1 MRGRQVTEKIV
12 LLALLLL
19 SSGMLAQ
26 QPSSSRRQRV
36 WKLSTGKVQRTIV
49 LEGGRFFTRSWID
62 RSTGRD
68 LQSGT
73 QADELGAIVAGKD
86 LSGIAGGWSLVS
98 QRNEREKDGSVE
110 LDLTIRQG
118 DLEAT
123 KSYVTYPGS
132 SIIREWVTF
141 KNAGPGNLTIADPH
155 FLNAAVRFGKL
166 NSVDFFWMTG
176 GENRPG
182 SWLLKKEALGAGQHR
197 NFDSYDPFPG
207 AADSKFGFKMG
218 SASYAPWFALYDRS
232 SKQGLFIGYDYFG
245 RWQASFA
252 PAQNQSITSQFKL
265 AGYRQTLAPGA
276 SIITPKAFTGLFRDD
291 LDNAG
296 NEVLDWQ
303 YQYLWDY
310 TRPGWFPAIRML
322 GWWWNGTPWKDPGNT
337 WVGGNGDRD
346 SAFRK
351 VFRVADLMSE
361 VGADVYHRD
370 WGWWDHAGD
379 WSGPD
384 FKTMGEYLRKRDMG
398 QLIYAFIY
406 TVDRHSKLAQAH
418 PSWVFNDTLDMS
430 NPAVV
435 QHLEGQLGE
444 FAQRFGPFEWRNDS
458 VPTVPHGSDD
468 TPLLGQDQGFRQILR
483 NFLDRHPA
491 CAFQGVNDGGNDVGY
506 DYARYASTLSFSDGA
521 VGVLRNYWAA
531 LILPPDK
538 SSDIPD
544 KWQPDHYDK
553 SSWRGLLTIN
563 FDMTGDTWDPS
574 KLEGIRQL
582 IDIYHYLETQGLVGR
597 WVHVFRPYID
607 GDDPTLYFERL
618 SRDGSRG
625 IIIPKHLAPG
635 PIIIRPKGLNPSQKY
650 LVSFQESELSESRTG
665 ADLMKSGIRL
675 NKMASGELVYL
686 NVPYHPGSR
695 LYRNAPATPTD
706 VRKQSASNM
715 GYPGI
720 EVRWNPIHDEHWV
733 SYYEVARDGRIV
745 DKIAKGN
752 YYFDHSAGA
761 DLAATYSVK
770 AVNGGGMKS
779 HSADAIGASK
789 LQPAV
794 ILDDAP
800 GAGLSFSGNWQHETN
815 LPPAYLGTLASSADK
830 GASAEFTVAGSK
842 FTWFTRMCAE
852 CGVAG
857 ISIDNREE
865 AAVDTYSADDIFGV
879 GIYTKTFSNPGTHHV
894 KIKVL
899 GRHSGPRGHGT
910 RVYIDGIQISRRP

>member
-1 MRGRQVTEKIV
+1 MKTV

-19 SSGMLAQ
+19 SPAILAQ
-26 QPSSSRRQRV
+26 QPSGSHAPRSWR
-36 WKLSTGKVQRTIV
+36 LSTSKVQRVVV
-49 LEGGRFFTRSWID
+49 LEGGRFFTQSWTD
-62 RSTGRD
+62 RTTGRE
-68 LQSGT
+68 LQGGT
-73 QADELGAIVAGKD
+73 QADELGAMVDGKEVT
-86 LSGIAGGWSLVS
+86 GIGGGWSLIS
-98 QRNEREKDGSVE
+98 ERNAPLKDGSSE
-110 LDLTIRQG
+110 LDLTLRHG

-123 KSYVTYPGS
+123 KSYVTYPAS

-141 KNAGPGNLTIADPH
+141 KNVGSGDLTLADPR
-155 FLNAAVRFGKL
+155 FLSNTSRLGSL
-166 NSVDFFWMTG
+166 QSLDFLWMTG

-182 SWLLKKEALGAGQHR
+182 SWLLKKETLQANHVR
-197 NFDSYDPFPG
+197 NFDAYDPFPG

-218 SASYAPWFALYDRS
+218 SASYAPWFALYDRAS
-232 SKQGLFIGYDYFG
+232 RQGLFIGYDYFG
-245 RWQASFA
+245 RWASSFA
-252 PAQNQSITSQFKL
+252 PAEDQSVTSHFKL
-265 AGYRQTLAPGA
+265 AGYHQTLAPGA
-276 SIITPKAFTGLFRDD
+276 SMTTPKAFTGLFHDD

-296 NEVLDWQ
+296 NELLDWQ

-384 FKTMGEYLRKRDMG
+384 FKTMGAYLRKRDMG

-418 PSWVFNDTLDMS
+418 PDWVFKDTLDMS

-435 QHLEGQLGE
+435 KHLENQLDD

-468 TPLLGQDQGFRQILR
+468 TPLLGQDQGFREILR

-491 CAFQGVNDGGNDVGY
+491 YAFQGVNGGGNDLGY

-521 VGVLRNYWAA
+521 VGILRNYWES
-531 LILPPDK
+531 LLLPPDK

-544 KWQPDHYDK
+544 KWQPNDYDK

-582 IDIYHYLETQGLVGR
+582 IDIYHYLGSQGLVGR
-597 WVHVFRPYID
+597 WVHVYRPTIE

-625 IIIPKHLAPG
+625 IVIPMRRASG
-635 PIIIRPKGLNPSQKY
+635 PVTIRPKGLNPTQRY
-650 LVSFQESELSESRTG
+650 LVSFQESNQSESRSG
-665 ADLMKSGIRL
+665 ADLMKAGIRL
-675 NKMASGELVYL
+675 EKMASGELIYL
-686 NVPYHPGSR
+686 NVPYHPGSK
-695 LYRNAPATPTD
+695 LYRQPPAAPTNISKR
-706 VRKQSASNM
+706 VASNM

-720 EVRWNPIHDEHWV
+720 EVRWSPAHDKHWV
-733 SYYEVARDGRIV
+733 SYYEIARNGTMV
-745 DKIAKGN
+745 DKVAKGA

-761 DLAATYSVK
+761 DLAAAYSVR
-770 AVNGGGMKS
+770 AVNGGGLKS
-779 HSADAIGASK
+779 HDSEAVSTSK
-789 LQPAV
+789 TQPAV

-800 GAGLSFSGNWQHETN
+800 GSGLSFSGNWQHETN
-815 LPPAYLGTLASSADK
+815 LQPAYMGTLASSDEK
-830 GASAEFTVAGSK
+830 GASAAFTVKGAK
-842 FTWFTRMCAE
+842 FTWFTRMCGE
-852 CGVAG
+852 CGVAE
-857 ISIDNREE
+857 ISIDNHDE
-865 AAVDTYSADDIFGV
+865 ATVDTYSADDIFGV
-879 GIYTKTFSNPGTHHV
+879 GIYTKTFSNPGPHQV
-894 KIKVL
+894 KITVL
-899 GRHSGPRGHGT
+899 GKHSGPRGHGT
-910 RVYIDGIQISRRP
+910 RVYIDGAQSSPVR